1 MFRFL
6 RWVLLVL
13 LLMAAVL
20 AAGVLLLQRW
30 LDSDDFRQ
38 RLAAQAQQALG
49 LPVQLQR
56 VEVALWPAPA
66 LVLQGLM
73 VQTRPALRAQRIEVR
88 PRWADLWHGQLAPAT
103 LVLHQV
109 HLSQAGVQALQAALR
124 VQASGEATGVP
135 WHWLPRRT
143 VLDGLHWEDA
153 RGQVLTLQAEVVL
166 GSDAWPQQLTARIE
180 QGRLQGT
187 RLQLEHL
194 PLAAAEPLARRRWAV
209 RLQVAGGT
217 VQGRLALSPPA
228 APPAAWLLEGELRT
242 QGVELS
248 QLTAAHPT
256 PQAQARQPLSGRLQ
270 GTTRLSARLRGLQDW
285 PQALHT
291 RSDVSVQQAV
301 LHGIDLARA
310 VKTVGVSRGGS
321 TPLDTLAGQVVT
333 RGRALEVNPL
343 VASSGVLSAS
353 GQLAVSPQQALSGR
367 LVVALGGAVGVPLA
381 LGGTLAEPQVSLTR
395 GAMIGAAIGTVL
407 MPGVG
412 TGAGASLGD
421 RVSEGWKKLT
431 GK

>member
-1 MFRFL
+1 M
-6 RWVLLVL
+6 
-13 LLMAAVL
+13 
-20 AAGVLLLQRW
+20 
-30 LDSDDFRQ
+30 
-38 RLAAQAQQALG
+38 
-49 LPVQLQR
+49 
-56 VEVALWPAPA
+56 
-66 LVLQGLM
+66 
-73 VQTRPALRAQRIEVR
+73 
-88 PRWADLWHGQLAPAT
+88 
-103 LVLHQV
+103 
-109 HLSQAGVQALQAALR
+109 
-124 VQASGEATGVP
+124 
-135 WHWLPRRT
+135 
-143 VLDGLHWEDA
+143 
-153 RGQVLTLQAEVVL
+153 QAELVL

-187 RLQLEHL
+187 RLHLDRL
-194 PLAAAEPLARRRWAV
+194 PLAPAESLARRAWAV

-256 PQAQARQPLSGRLQ
+256 PQEQARQPLSGRLQ
-270 GTTRLSARLRGLQDW
+270 ATTRLSARLRGLQDW
-285 PQALHT
+285 PQALQT

-333 RGRALEVNPL
+333 RGRALDVNPL
-343 VASSGVLSAS
+343 AASSGVLSAS

-421 RVSEGWKKLT
+421 RVSEGWKKLM